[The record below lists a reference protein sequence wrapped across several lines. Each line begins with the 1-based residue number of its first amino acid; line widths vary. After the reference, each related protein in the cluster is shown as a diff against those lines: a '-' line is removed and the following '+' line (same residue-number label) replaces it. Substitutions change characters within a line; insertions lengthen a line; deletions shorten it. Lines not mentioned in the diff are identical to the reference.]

1 MFVAIALVMEMVRRL
16 PTTTTV
22 CTSTKD
28 VKELSMAKSKFVSY
42 IPRQILVFH

>member
-1 MFVAIALVMEMVRRL
+1 MFVAIALVIDMVPRL
-16 PTTTTV
+16 PTTTA
-22 CTSTKD
+22 CISTKD